1 MEHNL
6 LVHEA
11 EDHVGVAILGVEA
24 GSQAQAVTLDGRRV
38 RTVEVT
44 QDIPLGHK
52 VALRDIA
59 EGSQVVEYGRSIGR
73 ATQAI
78 PKGSHVHVH
87 NLKSERW

>member
-1 MEHNL
+1 MEHSL

-11 EDHVGVAILGVEA
+11 EDHVGVAILGLEA

-59 EGSQVVEYGRSIGR
+59 EGSPVVEYGRSIGR
-73 ATQAI
+73 ATQPI